1 MGQVYI
7 VPDRQDMERFVSLAG
22 EYGAAF
28 EYNDFWKPDVLED
41 RAKQERIIEHY
52 AKFRTDFSQDTM
64 HGAFLDIYVHSED
77 PLIRKA
83 SQDRVIQSLEI
94 AKRMGLKGIVF
105 HTGLLGNLRTAGY
118 LKGWKEKNVRFFTE
132 IAERY
137 PEQNIYMEN
146 MFDEIPDMLAEL
158 AEELRDVKNFGV
170 CLDYAHGAVTD
181 CPCEKWVQTLA
192 PYIRHMHINDN
203 DLRVDLHQSVGNGR
217 IDWKVY
223 DSLINQYEIDSTV
236 LVEVYGYEAQRE
248 SLEYLKRNH
257 IFPIG

>member
-83 SQDRVIQSLEI
+83 SQDRVIQSMEI
-94 AKRMGLKGIVF
+94 AKRMGLRGVVF
-105 HTGLLGNLRTAGY
+105 HTGLLGNLRTSGY

-132 IAERY
+132 IAENY
-137 PEQNIYMEN
+137 PEQNVYMEN
-146 MFDEIPDMLAEL
+146 MFDETPDMLAEL
-158 AEELRDVKNFGV
+158 AEELHDVKNFGV
-170 CLDYAHGAVTD
+170 CLDYAHGAVTG
-181 CPCEKWVQTLA
+181 CPCVNWVRTLA

-203 DLRVDLHQSVGNGR
+203 DLRVDLHQSVGGGR
-217 IDWKVY
+217 IDWKAY
-223 DSLINQYEIDSTV
+223 DSLMKKYRIDSTV

-248 SLEYLKRNH
+248 SLEYLRRNH